1 MLKGK
6 TPEPRRAI
14 MTKKW
19 RKLIFWF
26 VFLMPALPVFSQTA
40 ADHLAAGDQYY
51 AQFDDHRALEEYRR
65 AIELEPDNYE
75 ALWKLARALIDV
87 ADALPPKDPGTPA
100 KQKKMY
106 MEAEEYARRAV
117 KVNPNDTWGHFF
129 LSAAMGKRALM
140 LGKKEQIEMSRQVKA
155 EIEKAIELDP
165 NNDLAYHA
173 LGRWHRRMA
182 EIGGVKRALGGL
194 LYGDIPR
201 GTFEESEKY
210 FKKAIEIKPDYTN
223 HYLELGRTYLGMGKK
238 DLAIQAFEKC
248 LECPVTTSKC
258 ELYKKEASEE
268 LAKLKGR
275 K

>member
-1 MLKGK
+1 M
-6 TPEPRRAI
+6 
-14 MTKKW
+14 KKW
-19 RKLIFWF
+19 WRKIIFLFIWP
-26 VFLMPALPVFSQTA
+26 VMNLPVYSQTA
-40 ADHLAAGDQYY
+40 DDHIAAGDSYY
-51 AQFDDHRALEEYRR
+51 AQFDDSRALEEYRK
-65 AIELEPDNYE
+65 ALELEPENYE

-87 ADALPPKDPGTPA
+87 ADALPAKDPTTPA

-106 MEAEEYARRAV
+106 SEAEDYARRAV

-165 NNDLAYHA
+165 SNDLAYHA

-201 GTFEESEKY
+201 GTFEESEKC
-210 FKKAIEIKPDYTN
+210 FRKAIEIKPDYTN
-223 HYLELGRTYLGMGKK
+223 HYLELGRTYLAMGKK

-248 LECPVTTSKC
+248 LECPITTSKC

-268 LAKLKGR
+268 LARLKV
-275 K
+275 KK

>member
-1 MLKGK
+1 MIKK
-6 TPEPRRAI
+6 PRG
-14 MTKKW
+14 W
-19 RKLIFWF
+19 PLF
-26 VFLMPALPVFSQTA
+26 VILLFGWPAFSQTA
-40 ADHLAAGDQYY
+40 ADHIAAGDRYY
-51 AQFDDHRALEEYRR
+51 AQFDDQKALEEYQK
-65 AIELEPDNYE
+65 AVTLEPENYE

-87 ADALPPKDPGTPA
+87 ADALPPQDKETPA
-100 KQKKMY
+100 RQKKMY
-106 MEAEEYARRAV
+106 SQAEEYAQRAV

-201 GTFEESEKY
+201 GSFEEAEKC
-210 FKKAIEIKPDYTN
+210 FKKAIEIRPNYTN
-223 HYLELGRTYLGMGKK
+223 HYLELGRTYLAMEKK
-238 DLAIQAFEKC
+238 DLARQALEKC
-248 LECPVTTSKC
+248 LACPITTSKC

-268 LAKLKGR
+268 LAKLKG
-275 K
+275 KK